1 MSTFFYRGITDDGT
15 VVEGQVRGDVR
26 QDAYRAMEYRGLRP
40 MRVQEFPE
48 ARTNRAERIVVGRST
63 VIVGITE

>member
-1 MSTFFYRGITDDGT
+1 MSTFYFSGINSDGT

-40 MRVQEFPE
+40 VRVHEFPD
-48 ARTNRAERIVVGRST
+48 ARDGRAERLVVGRTT
-63 VIVGITE
+63 VIVGVTE